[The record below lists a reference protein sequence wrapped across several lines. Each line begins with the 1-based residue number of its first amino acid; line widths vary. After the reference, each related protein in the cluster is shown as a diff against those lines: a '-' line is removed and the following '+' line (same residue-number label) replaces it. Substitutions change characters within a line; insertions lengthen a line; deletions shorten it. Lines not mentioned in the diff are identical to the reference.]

1 MGDWLPTIIIALFIF
16 FEYFNKNVTIKT
28 PKIFKVKLF
37 FPSLLVFSFPVI
49 GVFPVYYSLKWVP
62 LRAVN
67 LIYFFFLLGVIYL
80 AFVLYYKL
88 KSEQKNFLAFS
99 KWTKY
104 FLFVL
109 IIIRLGGN
117 NNVRVAY
124 SDLLNGTAYKYDK
137 ELRNRYQTIQ
147 NSNDEILVF
156 PELTFLP
163 KTIFFEDIKT
173 NPKHWINQC
182 YKSYFNHK
190 EIILKSNKE

>member
-1 MGDWLPTIIIALFIF
+1 M
-16 FEYFNKNVTIKT
+16 
-28 PKIFKVKLF
+28 
-37 FPSLLVFSFPVI
+37 
-49 GVFPVYYSLKWVP
+49 P